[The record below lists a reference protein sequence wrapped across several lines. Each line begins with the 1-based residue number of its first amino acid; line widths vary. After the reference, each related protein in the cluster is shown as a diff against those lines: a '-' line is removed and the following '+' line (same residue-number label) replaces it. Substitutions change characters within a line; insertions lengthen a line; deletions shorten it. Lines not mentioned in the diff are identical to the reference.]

1 MKPEHEA
8 ILLANAIVAEDL
20 AERGELVV
28 SNHLVRMEN
37 SIRELSAEV
46 VQVRGWYE
54 DWFTRAF
61 SLLEF
66 VDETKL
72 CGDVR
77 KAAEEAGAKWEAM
90 KAERDQLA
98 GLAQEAID
106 WGLNVDKGYDLLRAT
121 ATKSALKA
129 ALAQA
134 G

>member
-8 ILLANAIVAEDL
+8 ILLANAIVAQDL

-46 VQVRGWYE
+46 AEANKDYGCLAKKAREYE
-54 DWFTRAF
+54 DDR
-61 SLLEF
+61 
-66 VDETKL
+66 D
-72 CGDVR
+72 R
-77 KAAEEAGAKWEAM
+77 NAELWEAM
-90 KAERDQLA
+90 KAERDRLA

-106 WGLNVDKGYDLLRAT
+106 WGLNGDKGYDLLRAT

-134 G
+134 GQGGGTQP